1 MTVPTAAG
9 APSPDAGDL
18 VLSRNDG
25 IATLWLN
32 RPAKRNAVTYQMW
45 LDIAAHCRSLAAD
58 PTVRMVVVQG
68 VGAHFCAGADIA
80 GMAAVDADEYRRA
93 NEIADE
99 ALAAVPVPTVAVV
112 TGSCIGGGTEIAV
125 ACDLRLADTTA
136 RFGITPARLGILYPA
151 PAIERVVR
159 LIGASAAKHLL
170 YSAEHISA
178 ERALRTGLVDEL
190 HPPDELAA
198 RVDEHTDLLARR
210 RSLLTQMASKEMVD
224 LAARDG
230 AVPAEVVDRWARTAA
245 ASADAAEGI
254 RAFVA
259 KRPPAFTW
267 APDPAVATDAAQ
279 APDSAGAPDAAPPP
293 DSGAG

>member
-1 MTVPTAAG
+1 MS
-9 APSPDAGDL
+9 APSPAADAGDL
-18 VLSRNDG
+18 VLTRDEG

-32 RPAKRNAVTYQMW
+32 RPAKRNAVTFQMW
-45 LDIAAHCRSLAAD
+45 RAIAAHCRSLAAD
-58 PTVRMVVVQG
+58 PTVRLVVVRG

-80 GMAAVDADEYRRA
+80 GMASVDADEYRRA

-99 ALAAVPVPTVAVV
+99 AIAAVPVPTVAVI

-125 ACDLRLADTTA
+125 ACDLRIADTTA

-170 YSAEHISA
+170 YSAEHVDAARS
-178 ERALRTGLVDEL
+178 LRTGLVDEV
-190 HPPDELAA
+190 HGPEELPA
-198 RVDEHTDLLARR
+198 RVDELTDLLAHR

-224 LAARDG
+224 LAARHG
-230 AVPAEVVDRWARTAA
+230 TVPDEVMARWARTAA
-245 ASADAAEGI
+245 ASTDAAEGI

-259 KRPPAFTW
+259 KRPPSFTW
-267 APDPAVATDAAQ
+267 TPASPPDPDRGRGEGR
-279 APDSAGAPDAAPPP
+279 PGP
-293 DSGAG
+293 G